1 MGEGDRH
8 ARFSLAS
15 GARRALGVAF
25 GVNGGLDAAV
35 AAARST
41 SRSGSSSTSGTG
53 RSSPGSSSGASIRA
67 TPIPMATPGPT
78 PAPMPANDQARI
90 ADEEFWARVAGELE
104 TALEPAPLAAPG
116 SARERI
122 DRRGG
127 SAIATIAALA
137 SSGESV
143 LAICADALRRR
154 ELIERAAR
162 PARFGGGALG
172 IASGRLPDAHA
183 TAALGRVREAG
194 AGCCSPTGRRSSA
207 TRDWRRASSTWWSS
221 TRRRPR
227 ASRSRRRP
235 ARATCTWS
243 RGRRRPS
250 SRFAS
255 TPTIGPRA
263 PGWRASSAS
272 FASAGD
278 APSVRDALVGSRR
291 AHPLSPEV
299 AARSARVLAELGL
312 VGWARSDGPAALRVV
327 SSEATDL
334 ERSTAYGAYR
344 RRHEETRRFL
354 TRARQSRR
362 PRPS

>member
-1 MGEGDRH
+1 M
-8 ARFSLAS
+8 
-15 GARRALGVAF
+15 
-25 GVNGGLDAAV
+25 
-35 AAARST
+35 
-41 SRSGSSSTSGTG
+41 
-53 RSSPGSSSGASIRA
+53 
-67 TPIPMATPGPT
+67 
-78 PAPMPANDQARI
+78 
-90 ADEEFWARVAGELE
+90 
-104 TALEPAPLAAPG
+104 
-116 SARERI
+116 
-122 DRRGG
+122 
-127 SAIATIAALA
+127 
-137 SSGESV
+137 

-194 AGCCSPTGRRSSA
+194 GGVLLADWA
-207 TRDWRRASSTWWSS
+207 ALERD
-221 TRRRPR
+221 
-227 ASRSRRRP
+227 
-235 ARATCTWS
+235 
-243 RGRRRPS
+243 
-250 SRFAS
+250 
-255 TPTIGPRA
+255 
-263 PGWRASSAS
+263 PGLAAS
-272 FASAGD
+272 FAHAVVVDPPPSERLDVAAAAGEGYLHLVAGPAEAEFALRVHADDWPSRAWLASVFRELRSAGD

-312 VGWARSDGPAALRVV
+312 VSWARSDGPAALRVV